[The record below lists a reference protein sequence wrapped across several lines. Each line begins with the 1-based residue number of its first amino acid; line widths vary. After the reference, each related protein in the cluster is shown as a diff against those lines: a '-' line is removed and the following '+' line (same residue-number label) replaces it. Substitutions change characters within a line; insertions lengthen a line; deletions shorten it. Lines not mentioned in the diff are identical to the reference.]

1 MEMDEEM
8 KQTILQEIEDE
19 QKEVICAYPHIPYY
33 LLEKDFGGN
42 IGASFKNE
50 FEQIMK
56 YYKIYHL
63 GADFLTEG
71 SNGDYTPSR
80 LRYKKARLILN
91 KEARFFVANS
101 PSFNVNVDDVTG
113 EYAKEN
119 AIIQDYLDKV
129 LELTNFHG
137 KLMKGVKDCFIGKRI
152 AITVN
157 FNEEEGISI
166 TFFKSTEF
174 VYSFGKDE
182 KLDKFT
188 AYYETTGL
196 DSLSQQRWFR
206 KHYEK
211 VDGKVYLVEEVY
223 DGAGE
228 LVETVTKRTEI
239 KLDDIPAVV
248 IFNDGLT
255 GDMRGESELLDL
267 MFCESYYSKLA
278 NSDMDSERKNMHPVR
293 FAIDASSE
301 STESLSTSPGSFWD
315 IQTDYDKPND
325 SSFAA
330 KVGVLEASM
339 NYSAPLKVTLDRL
352 ENEMYSAL
360 DVPNITSEQLAGVI
374 TSGKTIQA
382 LYWGL
387 TVRCDEKMLAW
398 EGALRTIAYV
408 IIEGGKIYPSC
419 IKKYTDEKIPEI
431 PYDVLVEN
439 NYPIPED
446 VKEEK
451 ELDITEVDAKLMS
464 RKAYLKK
471 WRKLND
477 KEAVAELEQIKLE
490 SEMLDN
496 TYLNYSTSDTVKTSD
511 MENPVGKENGE
522 NDDNGSENKDDKQYN
537 KVSVGQSANAR
548 NALE

>member
-1 MEMDEEM
+1 MDEEM
-8 KQTILQEIEDE
+8 KQTILQELENE
-19 QKEVICAYPHIPYY
+19 QAEIICAYPRIPYF
-33 LLEKDFGGN
+33 LLEKDFSSN
-42 IGASFKNE
+42 ICSSFKRE

-56 YYKIYHL
+56 YYQIYHL
-63 GADFLTEG
+63 GADFVTEG
-71 SNGDYTPSR
+71 SNGDYVPSR

-91 KEARFFVANS
+91 KEARFFVANP
-101 PSFNVNVDDVTG
+101 PSFNVNADDVTG
-113 EYAKEN
+113 EYADKN

-129 LELTNFHG
+129 LEKTNFHG

-157 FNEEEGISI
+157 FNEEDGISI

-174 VYSFGKDE
+174 VYSYGKDE

-188 AYYETTGL
+188 AYYEMTGV
-196 DSLSQQRWFR
+196 DRLSEQKWFR

-211 VDGKVYLVEEVY
+211 NRDGVYLAEEIY

-228 LVETVTKRTEI
+228 LIETVTKKTKI
-239 KLDDIPAVV
+239 KLDFIPAVV

-255 GDMRGESELLDL
+255 GDIRGESELIDL

-293 FAIDASSE
+293 YAIDASE
-301 STESLSTSPGSFWD
+301 GSTKNLSTSPGSFWD
-315 IQTDYDKPND
+315 IQTDGDKPND

-339 NYSAPLKVTLDRL
+339 NYSTPLKVTLDRL

-398 EGALRTIAYV
+398 EGALRTIAYA
-408 IIEGGKIYPSC
+408 IIDGGRLYPNC
-419 IKKYTDEKIPEI
+419 IKQYTSEKIPEI

-446 VKEEK
+446 IKEEK
-451 ELDITEVDAKLMS
+451 ELDITEVDAKIMS

-477 KEAVAELEQIKLE
+477 EEAASELKQIKLE

-496 TYLNYSTSDTVKTSD
+496 TYLNYSTSDTVSTSD
-511 MENPVGKENGE
+511 MDINTE
-522 NDDNGSENKDDKQYN
+522 DNEDGLETEVKDQYN
-537 KVSVGQSANAR
+537 QVSIGQSANAR

>member
-1 MEMDEEM
+1 MDEEK
-8 KQTILQEIEDE
+8 KQLLLQEIEDE
-19 QKEVICAYPHIPYY
+19 QEKVFYAYPKIPYF
-33 LLEKDFGGN
+33 LLEEDFDKVVSDN
-42 IGASFKNE
+42 FKNE
-50 FEQIMK
+50 FEQIMR
-56 YYKIYHL
+56 YYQIYQL
-63 GADFLTEG
+63 GADFATEG
-71 SNGDYTPSR
+71 SNGDYVPSK
-80 LRYKKARLILN
+80 LRYKKSRLILN

-113 EYAKEN
+113 KYAKEN

-157 FNEEEGISI
+157 FNEQEGISI
-166 TFFKSTEF
+166 TFFKSIEF

-182 KLDKFT
+182 KLDNFT
-188 AYYETTGL
+188 AYYEMTGS
-196 DSLSQQRWFR
+196 DSLSDQKWFR

-211 VDGKVYLVEEVY
+211 NKDGVFLSEEIY
-223 DGAGE
+223 DGAGNK
-228 LVETVTKRTEI
+228 VEVVTQKTKI
-239 KLDDIPAVV
+239 LLDFIPAVV

-255 GDMRGESELLDL
+255 GDIRGESELLDL
-267 MFCESYYSKLA
+267 MFSESYYSKLA
-278 NSDMDSERKNMHPVR
+278 NSDMDSERKNMHPIR
-293 FAIDASSE
+293 FSIDASKE
-301 STESLSTSPGSFWD
+301 STKNLSTSPGSYWD
-315 IQTDYDKPND
+315 LQTDDDKGTD
-325 SSFAA
+325 TSFSA

-352 ENEMYSAL
+352 ENEMFSAL

-398 EGALRTIAYV
+398 EGALRTVAYA
-408 IIEGGKIYPSC
+408 IIEGGKLYSSC
-419 IKKYTDEKIPEI
+419 IKQYTEEEIPEI
-431 PYDVLVEN
+431 PYDVKVEN

-451 ELDITEVDAKLMS
+451 ELDIQEVDAKIMS

-471 WRKLND
+471 WRNLSD
-477 KEAVAELEQIKLE
+477 LQATSELEQIKLE

-496 TYLNYSTSDTVKTSD
+496 TYLNYTTSDKVKTFDKDVDDESG
-511 MENPVGKENGE
+511 EEQKGE
-522 NDDNGSENKDDKQYN
+522 NQNKDQYN
-537 KVSVGQSANAR
+537 QVSVGQSANAR